1 MKSVFLKIERV
12 KRTWFTRHKV
22 RSGWDDHGRRQL
34 CKCNGNKD
42 KRNQLFGS
50 PKMIPLLF
58 FVLDPQSG
66 ISLIN
71 KYKVLFVLK
80 YSFSHVSNWLKNGV
94 IYNSALQAKYI
105 F

>member
-22 RSGWDDHGRRQL
+22 RSGWYDHGRRQL

>member
-1 MKSVFLKIERV
+1 MTFISQRV
-12 KRTWFTRHKV
+12 KRTWLTRHKV
-22 RSGWDDHGRRQL
+22 RSGWYDHGRRQL

-80 YSFSHVSNWLKNGV
+80 YSFSCVQLTEKWGDLQLQLC
-94 IYNSALQAKYI
+94 LQAKYI

>member
-1 MKSVFLKIERV
+1 
-12 KRTWFTRHKV
+12 
-22 RSGWDDHGRRQL
+22 
-34 CKCNGNKD
+34 
-42 KRNQLFGS
+42 
-50 PKMIPLLF
+50 MIPLLF